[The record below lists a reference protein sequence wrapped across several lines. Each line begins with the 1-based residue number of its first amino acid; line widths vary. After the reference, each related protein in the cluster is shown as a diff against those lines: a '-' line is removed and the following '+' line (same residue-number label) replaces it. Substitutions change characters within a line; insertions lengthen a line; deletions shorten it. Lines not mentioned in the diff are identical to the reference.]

1 MVKTIL
7 VVDGDNAFVDQVRQK
22 LLASGYRVLTARNQ
36 AEAEK
41 IFESSTPDLM
51 VTEVMLERPDA
62 GFGLAWETKK
72 KFPNMPVIIAS
83 AVTWKTGLDFGL
95 DTAEQR
101 SWIKADYFLDKPIRP
116 EQLES
121 VIQQCLPVGEKKA
134 VHH

>member
-7 VVDGDNAFVDQVRQK
+7 VVDSDNGFVDQVRQK

-36 AEAEK
+36 AEAER
-41 IFESSTPDLM
+41 IMETTVPDLM

-72 KFPNMPVIIAS
+72 KHPDMPVIIAS
-83 AVTWKTGLDFGL
+83 GVTWKTGLDFGL

-101 SWIKADYFLDKPIRP
+101 SWIKADYFLNKPIRP
-116 EQLES
+116 EQIES
-121 VIQQCLPVGEKKA
+121 VIAQCLPVGEKKTA
-134 VHH
+134 HH